1 MKRIFLKFLN
11 VSLALSMVCG
21 LFSALI
27 PIQINAKEQLVN
39 VAINGKA
46 TTNNGS
52 YGGNTID
59 KVNDGDDATAWQTPG
74 EWPTSA
80 TIDLNGN
87 HNISKVVVKLGGAA
101 GEEYRSTLITVQYI
115 QNGITSDPI
124 PFGTKRGSMYTD
136 VELNVN
142 TPVSASH
149 IIVTLSDPEDTHLAE
164 GEIPGFWAAIK
175 EIEAY
180 EKQDVKLSNY
190 NNIANQATITSDG
203 TEDSSGPK
211 ANLVD
216 GNDATLYKF
225 HNAQLTSEKYVE
237 LNFDKARTMD
247 AFRIAFEHVTDEPYN
262 YAFEYSIYGK
272 NGNSDYTPIVENATA
287 NRTDNWEQEYK
298 FAEQAFTDVKII
310 MQSCTNVVDGAPG
323 IGWPAIAEFEVYGSE
338 DSVEDTESIAYNK
351 PVHSSSTKN
360 LASKIN
366 DGSKRT
372 AWTGIYYPGY
382 VDIDLE
388 ENYNLDTIEVY
399 TPANGYSQYSI
410 YTSMDGRDFDKLA
423 EKSSKDSADETTG
436 EVYEA
441 KGKEARIIRVY
452 VEYNSAS
459 TASIINEV
467 RATGTKSNSPIQK
480 TPEIN
485 TVTYEESAYNVA
497 VTEQD
502 TYDEV
507 NGIIERRLGKE
518 YQSWFSLEL
527 AENPTSTGY
536 DFFELSNKNGKIN
549 IKGNDGVSLAMGL
562 NHYLKYYCNVNISQV
577 GDQVKM
583 PSSIVNVDGTVF
595 KETKLE
601 TRYSY
606 NYCTLSYSMAFWG
619 AEEWR
624 NELDWLA
631 LNGVNVVLDATAQ
644 EEVWRRFLTN
654 IGYSHQDVK
663 DYVAGPAYYA
673 WAYMANLSGFGGPV
687 HDTWFEERTELARQN
702 QLIMRKLGMQPALQ
716 GYSGMVPNDI
726 NEYDESAEV
735 IKQGTWCS
743 FQRPDMLV
751 TTSDTFDKYA
761 ELFYKAQKEVYGDV
775 SDFYATD
782 PFHEGGNTGGMSARA
797 IAQEVM
803 DSMLKADANGIWII
817 QSWQGNPTS
826 ELLAGLEGKRDH
838 ALVLDLYA
846 EKTPHYNEGGT
857 GKGYGYSTEFDG
869 TPWVFCMLNNFG
881 GRLGLHGHLDNLANN
896 IPKAL
901 NSTQHMAGIGIAP
914 EASVNNPVLYDFLF
928 ETIWQDDATKDAE
941 VINLDTWLNDYATR
955 RYGAESKSA
964 QEAWSILNDT
974 VYKAELNMEG
984 QGAPESVVNAR
995 PAFDIGAASTW
1006 GNAVISYD
1014 KVKLEE
1020 AALLLLEDYETLKGS
1035 EGYLYDLATV
1045 LQQVLSNSAQEYQKS
1060 MTEAFKNGDLAAF
1073 TEKSDIFMNIIDDME
1088 KVTSTSEYYL
1098 LGRWVEQAKALA
1110 TNADDFT
1117 KELYEF
1123 NAKSL
1128 VTTWGSYNQAET
1140 GGLKDYSNRQWSG
1153 LIKDFYKVRWEKW
1166 IAERKKELIGESTS
1180 NINWFEWE
1188 WQWARS
1194 NTKFETTPT
1203 KLDLSELG
1211 ASIIEKYSSYNPDSD
1226 SSKDID
1232 TTKMSVTSENFQPNV
1247 DGEGDPS
1254 YVLDGNVGTIW
1265 HTKYGGTDRESQ
1277 NLIFTLDEITSV
1289 NGMRF
1294 LQRQS
1299 GSNGVVT
1306 QFSLYVR
1313 TDENDDWQPVVEN
1326 GRLSSDTA
1334 WQKVSFDAVDA
1345 KQIKFQVVDAKTT
1358 EVNNKYGSAAEI
1370 RFTSTSKEVDT
1381 TVSDLTTKVDEAKA
1395 VDSTIYTKASIDAL
1409 NKVIEQAEALLNDK
1423 DATAEERTAMIES
1436 IEEALNKLVERA
1448 NTSDLETLIKEIE
1461 ALDADK
1467 YAESSYQVLMAKVAD
1482 VKAAILDGISEQEVI
1497 DYTTILNELKDNL
1510 VEVSKEVE
1518 LKDDATNI
1526 VVKGELPEGVA
1537 LVVDVIDEARL
1548 EEIISKI
1555 NDQGYLDKY
1564 AIEMLFDIKL
1574 YVNDEIYTPEK
1585 AITVTFDLSDELLEK
1600 VLGASYIAEDGK
1612 VSILA
1617 TYLDVANKKLTI
1629 SVDHFSLYAIH
1640 SEKAVTPTVPDKG
1653 ETDSGSGADT
1663 GDTTNTGLWITLMLG
1678 AGALLVIRKRNMKA

>member
-1 MKRIFLKFLN
+1 MKRIFIKFLN

-21 LFSALI
+21 LFSAMI

-39 VAINGKA
+39 VAVNGTA

-80 TIDLNGN
+80 IIDLNGN

-124 PFGTKRGSMYTD
+124 PFGAIRGSMFTD
-136 VELNVN
+136 VELTVDK
-142 TPVSASH
+142 PVSASH
-149 IIVTLSDPEDTHLAE
+149 IIVTLSDPEDPNAE
-164 GEIPGFWAAIK
+164 NPGFWPAIK

-180 EKQDVKLSNY
+180 ETQDVKLSNY

-203 TEDSSGPK
+203 TEDSTGPK

-237 LNFDKARTMD
+237 LNFGEARAMD
-247 AFRIAFEHVTDEPYN
+247 AFRIAFEKANPEPYD

-272 NGNSDYTPIVENATA
+272 NGNNDYTPIVENATA

-298 FAEQAFTDVKII
+298 FAVQAFTDVKII
-310 MQSCTNVVDGAPG
+310 MHSCTNNVGNN

-338 DSVEDTESIAYNK
+338 ASVEDKDSIAYNK
-351 PVHSSSTKN
+351 PVHSSSSKN

-366 DGSKRT
+366 DGSKKT

-388 ENYNLDTIEVY
+388 ANYNLDTIEVY

-410 YTSMDGRDFDKLA
+410 YTSMDGRNFDKLA
-423 EKSSKDSADETTG
+423 EKTSKDTADEETG
-436 EVYEA
+436 EAYEA
-441 KGKEARIIRVY
+441 NGKEARIIRVY

-467 RATGTKSNSPIQK
+467 RATGTKSNTPIQE
-480 TPEIN
+480 TPVID

-562 NHYLKYYCNVNISQV
+562 NHYLKYFCNVNISQV

-595 KETKLE
+595 KETKVG

-654 IGYSHQDVK
+654 FGYSHQDVK
-663 DYVAGPAYYA
+663 DFVAGPAYYA

-687 HDTWFEERTELARQN
+687 HDSWFEERTELARQN

-726 NEYDESAEV
+726 NNYDESAEV

-761 ELFYKAQKEVYGDV
+761 DLFYKAQKEVYGDV
-775 SDFYATD
+775 SDYYATD
-782 PFHEGGNTGGMSARA
+782 PFHEGGNTGGMSSKA

-803 DSMLKADANGIWII
+803 DSMLKADANGVWII
-817 QSWQGNPTS
+817 QSWQGNPSS
-826 ELLAGLEGKRDH
+826 ELLAGLEGNRDH

-846 EKTPHYNEGGT
+846 EKTPHYNEGGP
-857 GKGYGYSTEFDG
+857 GKGSYGYTPEFDG

-881 GRLGLHGHLDNLANN
+881 GRLGLHGHLNNLANN

-928 ETIWQDDATKDAE
+928 ETIWQDDATKDLE

-964 QEAWSILNDT
+964 QEAWSILKDT
-974 VYKAELNMEG
+974 VYKAELNNNG

-995 PAFDIGAASTW
+995 PALNIGAASTW
-1006 GNAVISYD
+1006 GNAIISYD
-1014 KVKLEE
+1014 KVDLEK
-1020 AALLLLEDYETLKGS
+1020 AAALLLEDYETLKDS
-1035 EGYLYDLATV
+1035 EGYLYDVATV
-1045 LQQVLSNSAQEYQKS
+1045 LQQVLSNSAQEYQKK
-1060 MTEAFKNGDLAAF
+1060 MTAAYNAKDLDAFIENS
-1073 TEKSDIFMNIIDDME
+1073 TTFMEIIDNME
-1088 KVTSTSEYYL
+1088 KVTSTNEYYL

-1128 VTTWGSYNQAET
+1128 VTTWGSYNQAEI

-1153 LIKDFYKVRWEKW
+1153 LIEDFYKVRWERW
-1166 IAERKKELIGESTS
+1166 ITARINELSGKDYESS
-1180 NINWFEWE
+1180 INWFEWE

-1194 NTKFETTPT
+1194 NKEFTTTPT
-1203 KLDLSELG
+1203 NLDLNKIGTSILENYS
-1211 ASIIEKYSSYNPDSD
+1211 ASNPDAD
-1226 SSKDID
+1226 SNNDID
-1232 TTKMSVTSENFQPNV
+1232 PTKMSVTSDNYQPGV
-1247 DGEGDPS
+1247 KGEGDPS
-1254 YVLDGNVGTIW
+1254 YVLDGDIGTIW
-1265 HTKYGGTDRESQ
+1265 HTKYGGTERESQ

-1313 TDENDDWQPVVEN
+1313 TNENDEWQPIIEN
-1326 GRLSSDTA
+1326 GTLSSDTA

-1358 EVNNKYGSAAEI
+1358 EVNNKYGSAAEV
-1370 RFTSTSKEVDT
+1370 RFTSSSKEVDT
-1381 TVSDLTTKVDEAKA
+1381 TVSDLTKKVDEAKA
-1395 VDSTIYTKASIDAL
+1395 VDSTLYTKASIDAL
-1409 NKVIEQAEALLNDK
+1409 NVVIEKAEALLNDK
-1423 DATAEERTAMIES
+1423 NATASDRTAMIKS
-1436 IEEALNKLVERA
+1436 IEEAVNKLVERA

-1482 VKAAILDGISEQEVI
+1482 VKAAILDGISEKEVI

-1526 VVKGELPEGVA
+1526 VVKGELPEDVS

-1555 NDQGYLDKY
+1555 NDQSYLDKY
-1564 AIEMLFDIKL
+1564 TIEMLFDIKL
-1574 YVNDEIYTPEK
+1574 YVDDEIYTPEK

-1617 TYLDVANKKLTI
+1617 TYLDAANKKLTI

-1653 ETDSGSGADT
+1653 ETDSGSGSGADT

-1678 AGALLVIRKRNMKA
+1678 AGSLLVIRKRNRKA

>member
-1 MKRIFLKFLN
+1 MKRIFIKFLN

-21 LFSALI
+21 LFSAII

-124 PFGTKRGSMYTD
+124 PFGTIRGSMFTD
-136 VELNVN
+136 VELTVDI
-142 TPVSASH
+142 PVSASH
-149 IIVTLSDPEDTHLAE
+149 IIVTLSDPEDPNVE
-164 GEIPGFWAAIK
+164 KPGFWPAIK

-180 EKQDVKLSNY
+180 EIQEVKLSNY
-190 NNIANQATITSDG
+190 NNIANQSKITTDG
-203 TEDSSGPK
+203 IEGNSS
-211 ANLVD
+211 ALLVD
-216 GNDATLYKF
+216 GKDDTLYKF
-225 HNAQLTSEKYVE
+225 HDAPLTSEKYVE
-237 LNFDKARTMD
+237 LNFDKARTMN
-247 AFRIAFEHVTDEPYN
+247 AFRIAFEKVNPEPYD
-262 YAFEYSIYGK
+262 YTFEYSIYGK
-272 NGNSDYTPIVENATA
+272 NGNREYTPIVKNATA

-310 MQSCTNVVDGAPG
+310 MHSCTNVVDGAPG

-338 DSVEDTESIAYNK
+338 VSVEDTDSIAYNK

-388 ENYNLDTIEVY
+388 ENYNLDTIEIY

-423 EKSSKDSADETTG
+423 EKSSKDSADEETG

-441 KGKEARIIRVY
+441 NGKEARIIRVY

-595 KETKLE
+595 KETKVE

-654 IGYSHQDVK
+654 FNYSHQDVK

-687 HDTWFEERTELARQN
+687 HDSWFEERTELARQN

-726 NEYDESAEV
+726 NEYDKSAEV

-775 SDFYATD
+775 SDYYATD
-782 PFHEGGNTGGMSARA
+782 PFHEGGNTANMSARA

-817 QSWQGNPTS
+817 QSWQGNPSS
-826 ELLAGLEGKRDH
+826 ELLAGLEGNREH

-846 EKTPHYNEGGT
+846 EKEPHYNEGGP
-857 GKGYGYSTEFDG
+857 GKGSYGYSPEFDG

-901 NSTQHMAGIGIAP
+901 NSTQHMTGIGIAP
-914 EASVNNPVLYDFLF
+914 EASVNNPVLYDFIF
-928 ETIWQDDATKDAE
+928 ETIWQDDATKDLE
-941 VINLDTWLNDYATR
+941 VINLDTWLNDYTTR

-964 QEAWSILNDT
+964 QEAWSILKDT
-974 VYKAELNMEG
+974 VYKAELNNKG

-995 PAFDIGAASTW
+995 PALDINAASTW

-1014 KVKLEE
+1014 KVKLEK
-1020 AALLLLEDYETLKGS
+1020 AASLLLEDYETLKDS

-1045 LQQVLSNSAQEYQKS
+1045 LQQVLSNSAQNYQIE
-1060 MTEAFKNGDLAAF
+1060 MAEAFNNGDLSLF
-1073 TEKSDIFMNIIDDME
+1073 TEQSDIFMNIIDDME

-1166 IAERKKELIGESTS
+1166 IAERKKQLSGESPS

-1194 NTKFETTPT
+1194 NKEFSTTPSNE
-1203 KLDLSELG
+1203 DLKVLG
-1211 ASIIEKYSSYNPDSD
+1211 ASILEKYSSYNPDSD
-1226 SSKDID
+1226 NRKDID
-1232 TTKMSVTSENFQPNV
+1232 PSKMSVYAENYQPNV
-1247 DGEGDPS
+1247 KGEGDPN
-1254 YVLDGNVGTIW
+1254 YVLDGNPGTIW
-1265 HTKYGGTDRESQ
+1265 HTEWRDTERETQ
-1277 NLIFTLDEITSV
+1277 YLIFTLDEATEID
-1289 NGMRF
+1289 GMRF
-1294 LQRQS
+1294 LQRS
-1299 GSNGVVT
+1299 GRNGVVT
-1306 QFSLYVR
+1306 KFTLSVR
-1313 TDENDDWQPVVEN
+1313 DSEDDEWNEIITE
-1326 GRLSSDTA
+1326 GRLVINTA
-1334 WQKVSFDAVDA
+1334 WQKITFEAINA
-1345 KQIKFQVVDAKTT
+1345 KQIKFQVVDALSND
-1358 EVNNKYGSAAEI
+1358 NNKYGAAAEI
-1370 RFTSTSKEVDT
+1370 RFTATSKEVDT
-1381 TVSDLTTKVDEAKA
+1381 TVSDLTKKVEEAKA
-1395 VDSTIYTKASIDAL
+1395 VESTLYTKDSIDAL
-1409 NKVIEQAEALLNDK
+1409 NAVIEKAEALLNDK

-1617 TYLDVANKKLTI
+1617 TYLDAANKKLTI

-1640 SEKAVTPTVPDKG
+1640 SEKAVTPTVPDNG
-1653 ETDSGSGADT
+1653 GTDSGSGSGADT
-1663 GDTTNTGLWITLMLG
+1663 GDTTNTGLWVTLMLG
-1678 AGALLVIRKRNMKA
+1678 AGALLVIRKRSKKA